1 MPEPAFLL
9 EESARFYRPVILD
22 RLEQFLAIMPP
33 GGFPH
38 ENGNIMT
45 LVCRYR
51 ILQAASEEWQ
61 IVADRS
67 LVTVRLSLAPILN
80 ITQMISS
87 RLSPPALPA

>member
-9 EESARFYRPVILD
+9 EETSRVYRPAILE
-22 RLEQFLAIMPP
+22 RLEQFLAILPP

-45 LVCRYR
+45 LVRRYCW
-51 ILQAASEEWQ
+51 LLDASAEWQ

-67 LVTVRLSLAPILN
+67 LVTVRLPLALVLTA
-80 ITQMISS
+80 TQAFLSH
-87 RLSPPALPA
+87 LSPPASPA